1 VHVRQAELGG
11 ATRMRLNQPD
21 VMQLAEIFA
30 VADFHF
36 AGNDRGHFSAS
47 MRRIFDYIDLILK

>member
-1 VHVRQAELGG
+1 
-11 ATRMRLNQPD
+11 MRLNQPD